1 MYVESKICFI
11 RRYGILFCFKPLL
24 EAALNILQRKD
35 TLIFCPIYVMQTNKS
50 KEMDILSRS
59 IPIHVHFSYQDVDA
73 KSLLMTVVFCQQQ
86 QKIFSRAKNS
96 FHVGW
101 SKTRNSIASQCETN
115 CLKLG
120 RVSNQVA
127 NFLNLNVFVSV
138 FTVDDLVPLSLIPTL
153 KIRCL

>member
-1 MYVESKICFI
+1 MKLDNYRQIRMHVQKSVVSIVIMGAENMYFFMYVESKICFI

-59 IPIHVHFSYQDVDA
+59 IPIYVHFSYQDVDA

-96 FHVGW
+96 FHDGW
-101 SKTRNSIASQCETN
+101 SKTRNSIAS
-115 CLKLG
+115 
-120 RVSNQVA
+120 
-127 NFLNLNVFVSV
+127 
-138 FTVDDLVPLSLIPTL
+138 
-153 KIRCL
+153 